1 MRRPRA
7 RLRAGHGRSRAVR
20 RQAVHRRRSL
30 TGAALDCAKARPFG
44 EVRPRGFHDDDLPAG
59 LVRLGLDG
67 IRLHDLRH
75 AYGTAL
81 LAAGVHP
88 KVASE
93 ALGHAS
99 VAFTMDTYQHVLPSL
114 GDQAATAID
123 AAFGDAV
130 RGQA

>member
-1 MRRPRA
+1 MEHWHLSWLVYLFVELKTAATIASPMRSDVHAGSVRRSRPGVYSRRFA
-7 RLRAGHGRSRAVR
+7 RL
-20 RQAVHRRRSL
+20 VHRL
-30 TGAALDCAKARPFG
+30 
-44 EVRPRGFHDDDLPAG
+44 E
-59 LVRLGLDG
+59 LDG
-67 IRLHDLRH
+67 VRLHDLRH
-75 AYGTAL
+75 AFGTAL
-81 LAAGVHP
+81 LGAGVHP

-130 RGQA
+130 RGKG